1 MTNYQ
6 DTGDQSGSG
15 LPPQQAGYPASQGGP
30 PQGGPAYQETSQFPP
45 SGQQQW
51 TGGQGS
57 HGNPVHHRPSFNVKS
72 ALKTTEFWVLVVVSV
87 ALLIAAAVTDQGD
100 DGQGFGS
107 QDAWMFITIL
117 GAAYMISRGLT
128 KFGGRDEKDHHSS
141 SYR

>member
-6 DTGDQSGSG
+6 DTGDQSGLG
-15 LPPQQAGYPASQGGP
+15 VPPQQQAGYPTSQGGP

-45 SGQQQW
+45 TGQQQW
-51 TGGQGS
+51 TGGQGAS
-57 HGNPVHHRPSFNVKS
+57 GNLLHHRPSFSVKS

-107 QDAWMFITIL
+107 QDAWRFITIL

-128 KFGGRDEKDHHSS
+128 KFGGRDERDHNSP
-141 SYR
+141 SY